1 MFATVPNSR
10 INFSF
15 SFLLT
20 QRRIPFLQCTDR
32 NNYSIQ
38 ILETGC
44 KKQPSTAIRLSLGLN
59 LLTMGSAFPC
69 FKEKYR
75 VFRSEANCSP
85 GPVPHNPWKCYHTC
99 STSQVSELSVPLFS
113 SEALPLLPPS
123 SSFNPHAL
131 G

>member
-15 SFLLT
+15 FFLLT

-32 NNYSIQ
+32 NNYSIK

-44 KKQPSTAIRLSLGLN
+44 KKRALNSYKIEPGLESVKY
-59 LLTMGSAFPC
+59 GVRVPC

-75 VFRSEANCSP
+75 VFRNEANCSP

-113 SEALPLLPPS
+113 SVPSLCYHRPPPS
-123 SSFNPHAL
+123 TLMH
-131 G
+131 